1 MNEVAPSAKGVTRQ
15 VRVAAVFLIAA
26 LIAGPGGTHLYWLL
40 GGTWGLGGADS
51 STGIRLAAAMVVLLI
66 VAAVLV
72 VLARVGWLQQSLVSE
87 RVIRF
92 LAWGLAAFY
101 LVHGLLSFAEG
112 WAGANVDEWWLY
124 GPGGL
129 VIGLLALILAGSGGG
144 RPHLHR
150 PHRMLP
156 SH

>member
-1 MNEVAPSAKGVTRQ
+1 MDGAAPKAEDNTKLI
-15 VRVAAVFLIAA
+15 RVAAGLLIAA
-26 LIAGPGGTHLYWLL
+26 LVAGPAGTHLYWLL
-40 GGTWGLGGADS
+40 GGTWGLGGTDS
-51 STGIRLAAAMVVLLI
+51 STGIRLVAAMVVLLI

-72 VLARVGWLQQSLVSE
+72 ILVRVGWWQQTLVSE

-101 LVHGLLSFAEG
+101 LFHGLLSFAEG
-112 WAGANVDEWWLY
+112 WAAGTVDEWWLY

-129 VIGLLALILAGSGGG
+129 VIGLLALIVAGGG
-144 RPHLHR
+144 GAWPHVPP
-150 PHRMLP
+150 PHGMP

>member
-1 MNEVAPSAKGVTRQ
+1 MDGTAPKAGGNTKLI
-15 VRVAAVFLIAA
+15 RVAAGLLIAA
-26 LIAGPGGTHLYWLL
+26 LVAGPAGTHLYWLL
-40 GGTWGLGGADS
+40 GGTWGLGGTDS
-51 STGIRLAAAMVVLLI
+51 STGIRLVAAMVVLLI

-72 VLARVGWLQQSLVSE
+72 ILARVGWWQQALVSD

-112 WAGANVDEWWLY
+112 WTAETVDEWWLY

-129 VIGLLALILAGSGGG
+129 VIGLLAVLVAGSGGA
-144 RPHLHR
+144 RPHVQ
-150 PHRMLP
+150 PPNRMMP

>member
-1 MNEVAPSAKGVTRQ
+1 MNEAALNAEGVTTRT
-15 VRVAAVFLIAA
+15 RVAAVFLIAA

-51 STGIRLAAAMVVLLI
+51 TTGIRLVAAVVVLLI

-72 VLARVGWLQQSLVSE
+72 VLARVGWWRQSLVSD

-92 LAWGLAAFY
+92 LAWGLAGFY
-101 LVHGLLSFAEG
+101 LVHGLLSFAEASTG
-112 WAGANVDEWWLY
+112 IVDEWWLY

-129 VIGLLALILAGSGGG
+129 VIGLLALIVAGSG
-144 RPHLHR
+144 RARLRVHR
-150 PHRMLP
+150 PHGTVLP
-156 SH
+156 H